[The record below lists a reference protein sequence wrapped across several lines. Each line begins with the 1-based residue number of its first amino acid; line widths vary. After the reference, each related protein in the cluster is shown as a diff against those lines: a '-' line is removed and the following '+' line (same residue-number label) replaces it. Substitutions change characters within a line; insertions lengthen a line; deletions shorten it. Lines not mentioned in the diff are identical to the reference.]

1 MIIKDICRLSKELQ
15 PFLLSANKYVRSI
28 NFWDGRTD
36 LIVVDLAY
44 LNCAGHSD
52 FLIYKEGDTEIEV
65 FDVTYRIFDREFDIQ
80 GCILEKPAFVFKKED
95 LGLDMFLESLLDQ
108 GDDGYSS
115 KKLEHETY
123 NLLKSIE
130 TILNKYFLGTD
141 YVIFG
146 DTVSLYGDG
155 MDLGRFRAAV
165 TRDENNYK
173 ELIATF
179 WMYTNSSHE
188 SYAFP
193 YSPKSEVGIFIF
205 NYLNQL
211 IYGPDVD

>member
-15 PFLLSANKYVRSI
+15 PFLLSINKYVRSI
-28 NFWDGRTD
+28 NFWEGRTD
-36 LIVVDLAY
+36 LVIIDLAY
-44 LNCAGHSD
+44 INCAGHSD

-80 GCILEKPAFVFKKED
+80 KCILEKPAFVFKKED
-95 LGLDMFLESLLDQ
+95 LGVDLFLESLLDQ
-108 GDDGYSS
+108 GDRQSR
-115 KKLEHETY
+115 KRLEHETY
-123 NLLKSIE
+123 NLLKSVE

-146 DTVSLYGDG
+146 DTVSLYSDG
-155 MDLGRFRAAV
+155 MDLGRFRAIV

-173 ELIATF
+173 DFIATF
-179 WMYTNSSHE
+179 WMYTDSSHE
-188 SYAFP
+188 SYDFP
-193 YSPKSEVGIFIF
+193 YSPESEIGIFIF

-211 IYGPDVD
+211 IYGTDVE

>member
-15 PFLLSANKYVRSI
+15 PFLLSTNKYVRSI

-36 LIVVDLAY
+36 LVVVDLAY
-44 LNCAGHSD
+44 LNGSGHSD
-52 FLIYKEGDTEIEV
+52 FLVYKESDTDVEV
-65 FDVTYRIFDREFDIQ
+65 FDITYRIFEQEFNIQ
-80 GCILEKPAFVFKKED
+80 KYITRKPALVFKKED
-95 LGLDMFLESLLDQ
+95 LGVDIFLESLLDR
-108 GDDGYSS
+108 DGCSNYR
-115 KKLEHETY
+115 KLEHETY
-123 NLLKSIE
+123 NLLKSVE

-155 MDLGRFRAAV
+155 IDLGRFRVAV
-165 TRDENNYK
+165 TRDENNYE
-173 ELIATF
+173 ELIATL

-188 SYAFP
+188 SYKFP
-193 YSPKSEVGIFIF
+193 YDSKSEVGIFIF

-211 IYGPDVD
+211 IYGTDIE

>member
-15 PFLLSANKYVRSI
+15 SFLLSINKYVKSI

-36 LIVVDLAY
+36 LVLVDLTY
-44 LNCAGHSD
+44 LNSAGHSD
-52 FLIYKEGDTEIEV
+52 FLIYKESDTEIEV
-65 FDVTYRIFDREFDIQ
+65 FDITYRIFDQEFDIQ
-80 GCILEKPAFVFKKED
+80 KYILGKPAFVFKKED
-95 LGLDMFLESLLDQ
+95 LGLDIFLESLLDR
-108 GDDGYSS
+108 DGCNTR
-115 KKLEHETY
+115 KLEHETY
-123 NLLKSIE
+123 NLLKSVE

-155 MDLGRFRAAV
+155 INLGGFRATV

-179 WMYTNSSHE
+179 WMYTNSAYE
-188 SYAFP
+188 SYEFP
-193 YSPKSEVGIFIF
+193 YNPESEVGIYIF
-205 NYLNQL
+205 NYLNQI
-211 IYGPDVD
+211 IYGPNIE